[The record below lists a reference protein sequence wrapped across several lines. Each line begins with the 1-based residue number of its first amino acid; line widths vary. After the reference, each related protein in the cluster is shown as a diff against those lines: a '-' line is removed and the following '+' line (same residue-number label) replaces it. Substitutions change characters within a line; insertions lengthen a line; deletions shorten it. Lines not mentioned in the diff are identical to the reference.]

1 MATSLPTFLR
11 VGEPRRDD
19 PNPHPAVPRAVLE
32 GPRIALEPL
41 TLSHLFQD
49 GGGDGGEDQLAPTT
63 TPLAARLFQL
73 SSVDYD
79 AFAHMPFGPFPDPP
93 AFAAYFRIY
102 AGTNPTRQG
111 FLIRDRAS
119 GEYIGHIGYLEPRHG
134 DFARTIEI
142 GAIWIAKRAH
152 GQRVAAEATYLL
164 LAYAFDELGFARV
177 EWKCHHENVASRRTA
192 ESVGM
197 VYEGT
202 FRKHMYMKGH
212 WRHSIWLAMVDD
224 DWPAA
229 AAKVVARLSE
239 APPLRIGAGEN

>member
-1 MATSLPTFLR
+1 MTTLLH

-19 PNPHPAVPRAVLE
+19 LNPHPAVPRAILE
-32 GPRIALEPL
+32 GPRITLEPL
-41 TLSHLFQD
+41 TLAHLFQD
-49 GGGDGGEDQLAPTT
+49 GDSSATPTT

-79 AFAHMPFGPFPDPP
+79 AYEHMPFGPFPDPP
-93 AFAAYFRIY
+93 ALAAYFHIY

-119 GEYIGHIGYLEPRHG
+119 GQYIGHIAYLDPRHG
-134 DFARTIEI
+134 DLARAVEI
-142 GAIWIAKRAH
+142 GAIWVAKQAH
-152 GQRVAAEATYLL
+152 GLRVASEATYLL
-164 LAYAFDELGFARV
+164 LAYAFDTLGFARV
-177 EWKCHHENVASRRTA
+177 EWKCHHENKASRSAA
-192 ESVGM
+192 ESVGL

-212 WRHSIWLAMVDD
+212 WRHSVWLAMVDD

-229 AAKVVARLSE
+229 AAKLVARLSD
-239 APPLRIGAGEN
+239 APPLRLGAATAADC